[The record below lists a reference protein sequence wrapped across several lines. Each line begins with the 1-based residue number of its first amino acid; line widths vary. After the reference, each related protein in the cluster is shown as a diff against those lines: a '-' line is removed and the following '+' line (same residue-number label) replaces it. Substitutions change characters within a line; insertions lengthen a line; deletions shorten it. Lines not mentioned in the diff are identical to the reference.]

1 MNALAELVSSRVRAE
16 VFRLL
21 FGLDCGELHM
31 REIERRSGLAYGT
44 VRQELASLARLGLV
58 QARKSGNRTY
68 YRANTAHPLYPDIRN
83 IVLKTS
89 GLKALLRGR
98 LSHPAIQVAFVF
110 GSVASASEKPRSD
123 VDLMVIGTIG
133 LRQLSKL
140 LSGASAELRRE
151 VNPHVLTVE
160 EFLSRKRDRDHFL
173 TAILAEPKLF
183 VIGSENE
190 LETMGERRLAASALQ
205 QPARGR

>member
-21 FGLDCGELHM
+21 FGLDRGELHM
-31 REIERRSGLAYGT
+31 REVERQSGLAYGT

-58 QARKSGNRTY
+58 EARKSGNRTY
-68 YRANTAHPLYPDIRN
+68 YHANTAHPLYTDIRS

-89 GLKALLRGR
+89 GLTDLLRRR
-98 LSHPAIQVAFVF
+98 LSHPGIQIAFVF
-110 GSVASASEKPRSD
+110 GSMASAREKPRSD
-123 VDLMVIGTIG
+123 LDLMVIGTIG
-133 LRQLSKL
+133 LRQLGKL
-140 LSGASAELRRE
+140 LSGAAKELGRE

-160 EFLSRKRDRDHFL
+160 EFLSRKRARDHFL
-173 TAILAEPKLF
+173 TTVLSEPKLF
-183 VIGSENE
+183 VIGSESE